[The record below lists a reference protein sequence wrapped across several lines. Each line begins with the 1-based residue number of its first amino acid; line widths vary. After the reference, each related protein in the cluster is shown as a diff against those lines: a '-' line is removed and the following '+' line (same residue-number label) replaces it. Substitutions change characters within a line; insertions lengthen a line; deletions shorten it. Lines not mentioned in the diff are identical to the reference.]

1 MQRFKNWFSN
11 SLVILSYINILNLTG
26 PSLLLNVLVLFGSL
40 KGRTDAI
47 FGFFRWNRRSIWV
60 GIAHSIFAACF
71 GSGRSGHFSSRPNST
86 KSTQQPDAKI
96 ILRFLMQFRSTVVLI
111 HTYLYCTRN
120 KSVFPILIKR
130 WEGILPITSHVFVCY
145 Q

>member
-26 PSLLLNVLVLFGSL
+26 PRLFCWMSLFFLVHWKEELTQFLG
-40 KGRTDAI
+40 
-47 FGFFRWNRRSIWV
+47 WNCAFHFC
-60 GIAHSIFAACF
+60 GCF

-111 HTYLYCTRN
+111 HTYIYCTRN